1 MKRKR
6 ATGEAAPRLRS
17 RGDRHAVNGQVRP
30 CARPLAAP
38 AAGAPD
44 GKVIALAPRPEWDAR
59 TTAALAANR
68 CVKCQSTFVMREPA
82 FLHCYYCGAMTRIP
96 SGSLLEQ
103 ELFEVRSGLRLA
115 S

>member
-6 ATGEAAPRLRS
+6 APGEAAPRPRGRS
-17 RGDRHAVNGQVRP
+17 DAHAANGHAP
-30 CARPLAAP
+30 PPARPPTGP
-38 AAGAPD
+38 AVVAPD
-44 GKVIALAPRPEWDAR
+44 GKVIALATRPERDAR